1 MKKKIY
7 SLLAL
12 LYTVVTGYA
21 QDAYIQNQSIL
32 AQPATGWISG
42 KLASSYL
49 QTTTGTSATGSRHHD
64 FFAGTN
70 TPAGANL
77 RWSFGLQT
85 LETGSNLGSDFKLW
99 SYKDDG
105 TYLATPLTIL
115 RSTGVVSIQV
125 GIGTPWL
132 NTNNSTGVLSIH
144 GGANAANS
152 YRGAEIDLRAGGH
165 SITPGEMTFHT
176 GIGGGGTAQPER
188 MRINV
193 AGLVTMGYGL
203 SLTNTTSNNLLYADA
218 GFGAPTLITRSQG
231 TKITLLPSVSAN
243 NVDYAFGLE
252 RSVNNTESWYS
263 MPSHSYAHSLKFYG
277 GTSQI
282 GRIDGL
288 GNSQWE
294 GQGRFKGWYTANGT
308 GMAAELGVS
317 ANRAALIGYNRTPG
331 ATSYIPLLLTGGTTS
346 SNNTNVIINNVGV
359 GIGTLTPQSELSV
372 KGTITA
378 QRVKV
383 TQTGWADYV
392 FHKDYPLPSLQD
404 IEKFILEHN
413 HLPGIPSAA
422 EVQKEGI
429 DLGEINKTL
438 LQKIEELTLHLI
450 KMQKEITQQQQEL
463 AALKTE
469 RI

>member
-7 SLLAL
+7 SLLPL
-12 LYTVVTGYA
+12 LYTVVAGYA
-21 QDAYIQNQSIL
+21 QDSAYIQNQSTV
-32 AQPATGWISG
+32 AQPASGWISG

-115 RSTGVVSIQV
+115 RSTGIVSIQV

-193 AGLVTMGYGL
+193 AGLVTIGYGL
-203 SLTNTTSNNLLYADA
+203 SLTNPTSNLVNFNSVGISAPTINTRSIGTKLVLYSAVSATTS
-218 GFGAPTLITRSQG
+218 
-231 TKITLLPSVSAN
+231 
-243 NVDYAFGLE
+243 DYATGIESSHIWF
-252 RSVNNTESWYS
+252 SV
-263 MPSHSYAHSLKFYG
+263 PSNGNLQGFKFYG

-294 GQGRFKGWYTANGT
+294 GQGRFKGWLTGTAAT
-308 GMAAELGVS
+308 GAAAEIGATAS
-317 ANRAALIGYNRTPG
+317 GASLIGFNRTTG
-331 ATSYIPLLLTGGTTS
+331 VYIPLSLSGGTTA
-346 SNNTNVIINNVGV
+346 TNQTIVTINNIGV
-359 GIGTLTPQSELSV
+359 GIGTPTPQSELSV

-392 FHKDYPLPSLQD
+392 FHKDYLLPSLQEVEAY
-404 IEKFILEHN
+404 INTHQ
-413 HLPGIPSAA
+413 HLDGIPSA
-422 EVQKEGI
+422 VDVDKDGI
-429 DLGEINKTL
+429 DVGEMNKKL
-438 LQKIEELTLHLI
+438 LAKVEELTLYLI
-450 KMQKEITQQQQEL
+450 EQNKKITALEEWKEKQE
-463 AALKTE
+463 KE
-469 RI
+469 RN